1 VCRRKMQYI
10 ASISYGKDSL
20 AMLEVIKQHDMPL
33 DRIVHV
39 EIMATDTIPA
49 DLPPMM
55 EFKAKADKIIKE
67 RYGIEVEHIHAK
79 WTYEKFFYHRRTER
93 AKCYPLKM
101 YGFPLIKGAWCNSS
115 LKMQPLNSIERGNIV
130 YIGIAAD
137 EPNRFHNLTDRKR
150 SPLVERNVTEA
161 EARKICEDL
170 GLLSPIYTQLTRG
183 GCWFCHNQGVQ
194 QLRLLRK
201 QYPDYWALMLKW
213 DTDSPGTFKADGH
226 TVHDFDR
233 RFRLEDEGFIASDDK
248 IFRWD
253 MLEQELNYRLF

>member
-1 VCRRKMQYI
+1 
-10 ASISYGKDSL
+10 
-20 AMLEVIKQHDMPL
+20 MLEIIKQHDMPL

-67 RYGIEVEHIHAK
+67 RYGLEVEHLHANVS
-79 WTYEKFFYHRRTER
+79 YQDVFYKVWG
-93 AKCYPLKM
+93 AKSGTAGKI
-101 YGFPLIKGAWCNSS
+101 YGFPLIKGGYCQSQ
-115 LKMQPLNSIERGNIV
+115 LKMPPMRKIERGNIC

-170 GLLSPIYTQLTRG
+170 GLLSPIYTQSARG
-183 GCWFCHNQGVQ
+183 GCWFCHNQSVQ
-194 QLRLLRK
+194 QLRLLRH
-201 QYPDYWALMLKW
+201 QYPEYWALTLKW
-213 DTDSPGTFKADGH
+213 DTDSPVTFHADGH

-248 IFRWD
+248 IFRWGVLD
-253 MLEQELNYRLF
+253 SELNYRLF

>member
-1 VCRRKMQYI
+1 MQYI
-10 ASISYGKDSL
+10 ASLSYGKDSC
-20 AMLEVIKQHDMPL
+20 AMLEIIKQHDMPL

-55 EFKAKADKIIKE
+55 EFKAKADAIIKE
-67 RYGIEVEHIHAK
+67 RYGIEVEHLHAARC
-79 WTYEKFFYHRRTER
+79 YEACFYTIVSTK
-93 AKCYPLKM
+93 AKPKYAGRVR
-101 YGFPLIKGAWCNSS
+101 GFPGVVVGNWCNRD
-115 LKMQPLNSIERGNIV
+115 LKLSCLGKFNAVGITQ

-150 SPLVERNVTEA
+150 SPLVEWDVAEA
-161 EARKICEDL
+161 EARQICEDL
-170 GLLSPIYTQLTRG
+170 DLLSPIYTQSARG

-201 QYPDYWALMLKW
+201 QYPEYWALMLKW
-213 DTDSPGTFKADGH
+213 DTDSPVTFHADGH

-233 RFRLEDEGFIASDDK
+233 RFQLEDDGFISTDDK

-253 MLEQELNYRLF
+253 MLNRELNYRFF

>member
-1 VCRRKMQYI
+1 MQYI

-55 EFKAKADKIIKE
+55 EFKKKADKVIKE
-67 RYGIEVEHIHAK
+67 RYGVEVEHLRAVK
-79 WTYEKFFYHRRTER
+79 SYEQYFYRMRESG
-93 AKCYPLKM
+93 KSNGQIQ
-101 YGFPLIKGAWCNSS
+101 GFPMARGAWCNDR
-115 LKMQPLNSIERGNIV
+115 LKVNLLSRLERDGNV
-130 YIGIAAD
+130 KYIGIAAD
-137 EPNRFHNLTDRKR
+137 EPSRFHNLTDRKR
-150 SPLVERNVTEA
+150 SPLVEHGIVEA
-161 EARKICEDL
+161 EARRICEELD
-170 GLLSPIYTQLTRG
+170 LLSPIYAQSARG

-201 QYPDYWALMLKW
+201 QYPEYWALMLKW
-213 DTDSPGTFKADGH
+213 DTDSPVTFHADGH

-233 RFRLEDEGFIASDDK
+233 RFQLEDDGFISTDDK
-248 IFRWD
+248 VFRWD
-253 MLEQELNYRLF
+253 MLDAELNYRLF